1 LQHASTA
8 LISHFA
14 LRKSID
20 LKYPAISFIS
30 LVCNPSPLYSLPRYG
45 GQGSAMGKTIIL
57 TGKAVVNFRKV
68 IENVPDEE
76 AQDLVDMS
84 DLRES
89 QIVEDDL
96 LDIEWIHDDVTIE
109 VKP

>member
-1 LQHASTA
+1 
-8 LISHFA
+8 
-14 LRKSID
+14 
-20 LKYPAISFIS
+20 
-30 LVCNPSPLYSLPRYG
+30 
-45 GQGSAMGKTIIL
+45 MGKTIIL

-68 IENVPDEE
+68 IEDVPDDE

-96 LDIEWIHDDVTIE
+96 LDIEWIHEDVAIE
-109 VKP
+109 VKE